1 MSELYEVGKALGNGG
16 WGAGGNV
23 DVIYKLGN
31 LI

>member
-1 MSELYEVGKALGNGG
+1 MAELYEVGKALGNGA
-16 WGAGGNV
+16 WGGGNV